1 LTMPELAGRIAA
13 IRQSHYLPIML
24 FWLIC
29 AALTL
34 AAVAAALKPLAH
46 KPTATVAAGIND
58 LEVYKDQLREL
69 EQDAGRG
76 LIGVE
81 EANAARLEIS
91 RRILKADAQASA
103 GNSGNPAS
111 AKLAVVMVLFVP
123 AVAWVGYLATGS
135 PQIPDQ
141 PIAMRMQAPAENASI
156 EVLLAKTEAHL
167 AANPQDGKGWDVIA
181 PVYLRLG
188 QFDKSAVAFR
198 KTLEINGPAFK
209 SEIGLGE
216 ALAGLNNGMI
226 GPDSEAAFRRA
237 AALDPANP
245 QPAIMLAT
253 AKAQRGEYVDAKS
266 AFEAILANAPQ
277 DAPWRAIVQQSIA
290 GIDVAMS
297 QPGPTGA
304 DIDAASQMSA
314 GDRTAMIETMVA
326 GLDEK
331 LKANPADKDGW
342 LRLIRSYTVLGKTD
356 KALEALQRAETGLAA
371 NATGLSEIK
380 ALAAEL
386 GLKTP

>member
-1 LTMPELAGRIAA
+1 MPELAGRIAA
-13 IRQSHYLPIML
+13 IWQSHYLANML

-46 KPTATVAAGIND
+46 KPMAAVAAGIND

-76 LIGVE
+76 LIGNE
-81 EANAARLEIS
+81 EAKAARLEIS
-91 RRILKADAQASA
+91 RRILKADAQANA
-103 GNSGNPAS
+103 GHSENPAS
-111 AKLAVVMVLFVP
+111 AKLAVVMVLLVP
-123 AVAWVGYLATGS
+123 AVAWAGYMATGS
-135 PQIPDQ
+135 PQMPDQ

-167 AANPQDGKGWDVIA
+167 AANPQDGKGWDVVA

-188 QFDKSAVAFR
+188 QFDKAEIAFN

-216 ALAGLNNGMI
+216 ALAGKNNGMI

-237 AALDPANP
+237 AALDPSNP

-253 AKAQRGEYVDAKS
+253 AKAQRGEYDAAKA
-266 AFEAILANAPQ
+266 AFEGILASAPV
-277 DAPWRAIVQQSIA
+277 DAPWRPIVEQSITSINSA
-290 GIDVAMS
+290 LA
-297 QPGPTGA
+297 QPGPTGV
-304 DIDAASQMSA
+304 DIDAAAQMSS

-331 LKANPADKDGW
+331 LRANPADKDGW
-342 LRLIRSYTVLGKTD
+342 LRLIRSYAVLGKTD
-356 KALEALQRAETGLAA
+356 KAIDAIQRAEAGLAA
-371 NATGLSEIK
+371 NAAGLSEIK
-380 ALAAEL
+380 ALATEL
-386 GLKTP
+386 GLKAQ

>member
-1 LTMPELAGRIAA
+1 MPELASRIAA
-13 IRQSHYLPIML
+13 NSQNHYLANML

-34 AAVAAALKPLAH
+34 AAVAVALKPLTDKAT
-46 KPTATVAAGIND
+46 PTVAPGIND

-69 EQDAGRG
+69 EQDAKRG
-76 LIGVE
+76 LIGGE
-81 EANAARLEIS
+81 EADTARLEIS
-91 RRILKADAQASA
+91 RRILKADAQTAA
-103 GNSGNPAS
+103 DNSTNPAS
-111 AKLAVVMVLFVP
+111 AKLAVIMVLLVP
-123 AVAWVGYLATGS
+123 AVAWAGYLATGS
-135 PQIPDQ
+135 PQMPDQ
-141 PIAMRMQAPAENASI
+141 PIAIRMQAPAENASI

-188 QFDKSAVAFR
+188 QFDKAVIAFN

-209 SEIGLGE
+209 SEIGLAE
-216 ALAGLNNGMI
+216 ALAGKNNGMI

-237 AALDPANP
+237 AALDPANA

-253 AKAQRGEYVDAKS
+253 AKAQRGDYDAAKA
-266 AFEAILANAPQ
+266 AFEGILAKAPV
-277 DAPWRAIVQQSIA
+277 DAPWRPIVEQSIA
-290 GIDVAMS
+290 SINSALE

-304 DIDAASQMSA
+304 DIDAAAQMPA

-342 LRLIRSYTVLGKTD
+342 LKLIRSYSVLGKTD
-356 KALEALQRAETGLAA
+356 KAIDAMQRAEAGLAA
-371 NATGLSEIK
+371 NAAGLSEIK
-380 ALAAEL
+380 ALATEL
-386 GLKTP
+386 GLKVP